1 MSQILVA
8 QRYAKA
14 LLQIAEK
21 QDRVGELQHEL
32 NQAVGLARSQP
43 DLERLCLHPLI
54 PPSKKAAVF
63 DEILAHAGASET
75 IRRFFVVVSKA
86 ARLNLVYELATAFN
100 DLVDMHKGIVSAKV
114 VSAQQLSE
122 EQTQRL
128 AESFSRISLVSGK
141 KMRFH
146 MQQDPSLLGGLKVQ
160 VGSTIYDAS
169 LKGRLRLL
177 KERLL
182 SA

>member
-1 MSQILVA
+1 LVA

-14 LLQIAEK
+14 LLQI
-21 QDRVGELQHEL
+21 GERQNSVHDLQQEI
-32 NQAVGLARSQP
+32 NSAIGLVRSQP
-43 DLERLCLHPLI
+43 DLEKLCMHPLI

-75 IRRFFVVVSKA
+75 VRRFFVVVAKA
-86 ARLNLVYELATAFN
+86 ARLNLAYDLATAFN
-100 DLVDMHKGIVSAKV
+100 ELVDKHQGIISANV
-114 VSAQQLSE
+114 ISAQELSE
-122 EQTQRL
+122 TQKQRL
-128 AESFSRISLVSGK
+128 TESFARVSMVSDK
-141 KMRFH
+141 KVRFS

-160 VGSTIYDAS
+160 VGSIIYDAS